1 MNFYVCGDGLYDVG
15 EIYLFGFLFKS
26 PELTLELGMMKGLER
41 KLEVSIELEQ
51 GVERL
56 LPALG
61 DVNEGDL
68 ELREGCVNEGD
79 LELRDRGDADY
90 VSS

>member
-1 MNFYVCGDGLYDVG
+1 M
-15 EIYLFGFLFKS
+15 FGFLFKS

-68 ELREGCVNEGD
+68 ELR
-79 LELRDRGDADY
+79 
-90 VSS
+90 